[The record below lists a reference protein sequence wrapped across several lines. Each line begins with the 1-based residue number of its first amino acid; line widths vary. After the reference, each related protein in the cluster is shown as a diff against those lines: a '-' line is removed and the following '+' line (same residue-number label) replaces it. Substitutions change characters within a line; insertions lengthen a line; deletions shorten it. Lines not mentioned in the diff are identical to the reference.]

1 MVGDILAE
9 RGKRYGT
16 FAGHAKLAQRLKNT
30 MGTHCRENGGTTVP
44 AWQGLAPDQRE
55 ALEMIAHKV
64 ARILNGDPDY
74 PDSWRDIEGYSKL
87 VADRLETEQ
96 GGRSGALAGIEQFA
110 YEAEMRAKLRDK
122 SGQVLLEATGDE

>member
-16 FAGHAKLAQRLKNT
+16 FAGHAKLAQRLKHT
-30 MGTHCRENGGTTVP
+30 MGTHCRVDSENIVNTMVP
-44 AWQGLAPDQRE
+44 AWQGLKPDQRE

-87 VADRLETEQ
+87 VADRLEAEQ
-96 GGRSGALAGIEQFA
+96 SARAGALAGAEQA
-110 YEAEMRAKLRDK
+110 KYRQMHKEAGRIK
-122 SGQVLLEATGDE
+122 DEVTADE